1 MNYRKRYIH
10 RGLTIFIVLVCGWS
24 AVQVRSASAPDGD
37 LPAAGGGKSI
47 DAKPDR
53 SERTRPED
61 KIIVVDPPEKG
72 FFSKVLDYQGIPIKA
87 HKDVADEALFA
98 ARDRLSRMLVNLPAV
113 RLSLHKAGA
122 ELHIIG
128 RNQVTSDLPEW
139 RRDKGKPLAEYNG
152 LTRDQRTRGMGGL
165 LTSCGEE
172 NLLKLEK
179 DRYKGRDICVH
190 EFAHNIFQYGTPSD
204 VRAKFQEQ
212 YKRSLD
218 KGLWERSYAGSNIDE
233 FFAELTMWYF
243 GTHGDL
249 HMTGAKPENGPQG
262 LKKYDPEA
270 FSLFDEFYSGRMMR
284 RNDASGGNSHS
295 TN

>member
-10 RGLTIFIVLVCGWS
+10 RGLAIFIALVCGWS
-24 AVQVRSASAPDGD
+24 AVHVRSASAQAGD
-37 LPAAGGGKSI
+37 LSAAGDGKSI
-47 DAKPDR
+47 DAKANR

-61 KIIVVDPPEKG
+61 KIIAVDPPEKE
-72 FFSKVLDYQGIPIKA
+72 FFAKVLDYEGIPIKA

-128 RNQVTSDLPEW
+128 RNQVTSDLPEF
-139 RRDKGKPLAEYNG
+139 RRMKGKPFDG
-152 LTRDQRTRGMGGL
+152 DLTVDQRTRGMGGL

-190 EFAHNIFQYGTPSD
+190 EFAHNIFDNGIEAETRD
-204 VRAKFQEQ
+204 KFKEQ

-218 KGLWERSYAGSNIDE
+218 KGLWKISYAGSNIDE
-233 FFAELTMWYF
+233 FFAELSMWYF

-249 HMTGAKPENGPQG
+249 HMTGAKPENGPEG
-262 LKKYDPEA
+262 LKKYDPVA
-270 FSLFDEFYSGRMMR
+270 FTLFDEFYSGRMMR
-284 RNDASGGNSHS
+284 RNDAGGGNLHS

>member
-37 LPAAGGGKSI
+37 LPAASGGKSI

-61 KIIVVDPPEKG
+61 KIIVVDPPEKK

-98 ARDRLSRMLVNLPAV
+98 ARDRLSAMLVNLPDV

-139 RRDKGKPLAEYNG
+139 RQMKDKPFDGDQ
-152 LTRDQRTRGMGGL
+152 TIDQRTRGMGGL

-190 EFAHNIFQYGTPSD
+190 EFAHNIFDNGSEAETRDKFKQQY
-204 VRAKFQEQ
+204 R
-212 YKRSLD
+212 RSLD
-218 KGLWERSYAGSNIDE
+218 KGLWKKSYAGSNIDE
-233 FFAELTMWYF
+233 FFAELSMWYF

-249 HMTGAKPENGPQG
+249 RMTGPKPENGAEG

-270 FSLFDEFYSGRMMR
+270 FTLIDEFYSGRMTR
-284 RNDASGGNSHS
+284 RNDAGGGNSHS